1 MLRSL
6 VGSEMCIRDSHSCE
20 AINEGHERVLV
31 ICRDTNVLLL
41 LFHFMSTKAAEV
53 RMISGTAKKWKCY
66 PIHAVS
72 ERLAKPVVYN
82 LLSFH
87 ALTGCDSTSSFSGH
101 GKKKCWKIFQNQ
113 PLSVNGIGRD
123 GDQAPTVCLSPVW
136 HTCTANRRTC
146 QASPLRKGQQGS
158 GDALELHAARANH
171 QAKIWLQADKEH
183 IDVASP
189 TETRAWKKE
198 SEGIQAVW
206 SRLPPIPDVCLE
218 LVTCGCKSKCKT
230 AGCSCFRKNLKC
242 TSACG
247 CEAIHC
253 CSPAGQ

>member
-1 MLRSL
+1 MVYLRDWPGL
-6 VGSEMCIRDSHSCE
+6 WWILD
-20 AINEGHERVLV
+20 
-31 ICRDTNVLLL
+31 
-41 LFHFMSTKAAEV
+41 
-53 RMISGTAKKWKCY
+53 
-66 PIHAVS
+66 
-72 ERLAKPVVYN
+72 N

-87 ALTGCDSTSSFSGH
+87 ALAGCDSTSSFSGH

-113 PLSVNGIGRD
+113 PLLVNGIGRD
-123 GDQAPTVCLSPVW
+123 GDHHPQFFCHLYGTPAQPTVEHAGL
-136 HTCTANRRTC
+136 HLFGKGNRALEMLPPTR
-146 QASPLRKGQQGS
+146 
-158 GDALELHAARANH
+158 DALELHAARANH

-206 SRLPPIPDVCLE
+206 SRLPHIPDACLK
-218 LVTCGCKSKCKT
+218 LVTRGCKSKCKT
-230 AGCSCFRKNLKC
+230 AGCSCFRKNMKC

-253 CSPAGQ
+253 CNPAEQQSHITCI